1 MRVRPPL
8 VRVGPG
14 GADPRY
20 CLAAVALVALAAVV
34 GGGALAAGDVVT
46 ALGSLLFLPPAA
58 LLAGIGLRERR
69 RGVAGERS
77 A

>member
-1 MRVRPPL
+1 MRVPSLLARF
-8 VRVGPG
+8 RSGER
-14 GADPRY
+14 DCRY
-20 CLAAVALVALAAVV
+20 CLAALALFSLATVV

-58 LLAGIGLRERR
+58 LFAGIGLRGRR
-69 RGVAGERS
+69 RGGHS